1 MNGLE
6 WNVMAAFP
14 GFPVLIKAIFKQVL
28 NPISL
33 STDSFAIVWVR
44 AIVFVLPVFV
54 LPVFVFPVFIFPVFV
69 LPVFILPVFV
79 LLVFFFLVFTI
90 AVPAIIAVIAVIAI
104 LAVIAVITF
113 IIFGE
118 MDTDDHDSVVVI
130 STAVKFFDSLL
141 IQNT

>member
-54 LPVFVFPVFIFPVFV
+54 
-69 LPVFILPVFV
+69 LPVFV